1 MAASHAEHRDSHTQT
16 ASWSRLWVDPPRRH
30 DHCINHRTS
39 LIITQ
44 MSLQYNDLHSL
55 ERQDTLNYY
64 PHTTVHQNAAITE
77 LIQSFDENIP

>member
-1 MAASHAEHRDSHTQT
+1 
-16 ASWSRLWVDPPRRH
+16 
-30 DHCINHRTS
+30 
-39 LIITQ
+39 